1 VSASVALNLAVCLV
15 ACRTWCAAQPA
26 GWPKL
31 SPRHGELAKPA
42 AEIGSGTRVLRMEV
56 RALVRGHTCGLTEK
70 ANPDC
75 ESLSKVTEQPSKC
88 IMLERESKQ
97 TNKKANTHTR

>member
-1 VSASVALNLAVCLV
+1 MEVRVRALV
-15 ACRTWCAAQPA
+15 RGRAA
-26 GWPKL
+26 
-31 SPRHGELAKPA
+31 H
-42 AEIGSGTRVLRMEV
+42 V